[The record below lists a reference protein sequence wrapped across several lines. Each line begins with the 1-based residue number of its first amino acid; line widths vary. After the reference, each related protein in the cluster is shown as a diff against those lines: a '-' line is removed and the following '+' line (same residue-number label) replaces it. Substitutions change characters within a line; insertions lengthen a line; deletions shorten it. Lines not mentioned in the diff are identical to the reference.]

1 MSTDGSVTESTQAE
15 VAAATVLE
23 QVAQLEQF
31 QMDGSSEFP
40 YIIIANPKKPEANW
54 GFEVTKVTGIV
65 HRDFTRNAYHVRK
78 TTVLSQEKEWTAT
91 IPVQYESIKHR
102 SILIRGPSQ
111 TLWHQSP
118 VRYHKHLQCPATKNA
133 HMSQQEKINKQPTRQ
148 YSHWLIVFPK
158 DVMLENYIFSDDAIE
173 VRTESL
179 DLFAKVEL
187 EDTDSEDEDST
198 ESNSNKANPKE
209 VVDLCGQDVYWRIAM
224 IGGDRLKSPLRKK
237 KTRKGNRFPTTQT
250 QTPRSPQFLDAHEQ
264 QDGS

>member
-15 VAAATVLE
+15 VATATVLE

-31 QMDGSSEFP
+31 QMDGSSDFP

-118 VRYHKHLQCPATKNA
+118 VRYHKALNCPATKNA

-158 DVMLENYIFSDDAIE
+158 DVMLENFIFSDDAIE

-179 DLFAKVEL
+179 DLFAKIEL
-187 EDTDSEDEDST
+187 EDSDSEDKEA
-198 ESNSNKANPKE
+198 ESKNTQAKE
-209 VVDLCGQDVYWRIAM
+209 VVDLCGEDVYWRIAM

-237 KTRKGNRFPTTQT
+237 KTKKGNRFPTSLPIQT
-250 QTPRSPQFLDAHEQ
+250 PTPRSPQFSDAQE
-264 QDGS
+264 S